1 MRRPYCRPRPQGRRG
16 CDRFAQL
23 LDRPQRSLR
32 RHRRQEPRRT
42 RLYRTDVPARYRG
55 LHRRAR
61 HRTALRGVRRRGSR
75 VGAGGIAA
83 SCGAPP
89 QPLRR
94 PRCGRYRLERQDHS
108 QGVDRFGHAPQCQIR
123 RLAHELQLAVR
134 RGAVAADDRGRRAG
148 RLHRG
153 GHIASGRNG
162 AFGENDTPADNSVHV
177 DRRRPLVELYRPP
190 AADRREARPCARL
203 ADHNISRTLR
213 GSGPAHRPDL
223 SRPRVDRRQR
233 RGARPAARA
242 Q

>member
-1 MRRPYCRPRPQGRRG
+1 MYRR
-16 CDRFAQL
+16 
-23 LDRPQRSLR
+23 
-32 RHRRQEPRRT
+32 
-42 RLYRTDVPARYRG
+42 
-55 LHRRAR
+55 
-61 HRTALRGVRRRGSR
+61 
-75 VGAGGIAA
+75 GIAA
-83 SCGAPP
+83 FIVEHDIALPSEECGAVVVESALAALQRLAAHSP

-94 PRCGRYRLERQDHS
+94 HRSGRYRLERQDHS

-123 RLAHELQLAVR
+123 RLARMSYNSQL
-134 RGAVAADDRGRRAG
+134 GVALSLPDDRGRRAG

-213 GSGPAHRPDL
+213 GIWPGASPRPI
-223 SRPRVDRRQR
+223 PT
-233 RGARPAARA
+233 AAS
-242 Q
+242 